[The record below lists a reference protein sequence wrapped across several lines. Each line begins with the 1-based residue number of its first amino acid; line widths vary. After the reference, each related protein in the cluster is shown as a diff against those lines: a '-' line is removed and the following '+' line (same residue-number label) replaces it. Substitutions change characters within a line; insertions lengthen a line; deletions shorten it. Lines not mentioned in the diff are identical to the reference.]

1 MDKPQW
7 EGMPSTVVHMAF
19 AGLIGAA
26 LLGTAFDRRSV
37 LVLFG
42 AMIFAD
48 LDSFVGLVSVVG
60 HRTAFHTLLIPLGAA
75 AVLAVDLFWRES
87 SVVRS
92 RWGKY
97 GVRVVWVTIVAYVA
111 AAIGLDLFSAG
122 GANPLWPL
130 HDQFYVIDGKIE
142 LSSQRGI
149 VQNFVDLGSEQ
160 TDGSGTRA
168 RGSSQEVNVSTG
180 VDPAPD
186 GAEPESVDRVF
197 PVVRS
202 GWQLLLLAAGT
213 GVTAVRFFVDQ
224 TVAEE

>member
-1 MDKPQW
+1 
-7 EGMPSTVVHMAF
+7 MPSTVVHMAF

-60 HRTAFHTLLIPLGAA
+60 HRTAFHTLLLPLGAG
-75 AVLAVDLFWRES
+75 VLLALDLVRRDTSF
-87 SVVRS
+87 VRS
-92 RWGKY
+92 RWGNR
-97 GVRVVWVTIVAYVA
+97 GIRIAWVTIVAYAA

-130 HDQFYVIDGKIE
+130 HDQFYVVDGKVE

-149 VQNFVDLGSEQ
+149 VQTFVDLGQEA
-160 TDGSGTRA
+160 DGPGTRA

-180 VDPAPD
+180 VDPTPG
-186 GAEPESVDRVF
+186 GAEPANVDRVF

-202 GWQLLLLAAGT
+202 GWQLLVLVVGT
-213 GVTAVRFFVDQ
+213 GVTAARFAVDQ
-224 TVAEE
+224 TVDEA

>member
-1 MDKPQW
+1 
-7 EGMPSTVVHMAF
+7 MPSTIVHMAL

-42 AMIFAD
+42 AVIFAD

-60 HRTAFHTLLIPLGAA
+60 HRAAFHTLFLPLGV
-75 AVLAVDLFWRES
+75 AVVLVVDHYWLQRIRL
-87 SVVRS
+87 VD
-92 RWGKY
+92 RWGQR
-97 GVRVVWVTIVAYVA
+97 GVRIAWVTGVAYVG

-130 HDQFYVIDGKIE
+130 HDQFYVINGKVE

-149 VQNFVDLGSEQ
+149 VQTFVDLGSEGAEE
-160 TDGSGTRA
+160 TNGPRPRA
-168 RGSSQEVNVSTG
+168 RGSTQEVHVSTG
-180 VDPAPD
+180 IDPNR
-186 GAEPESVDRVF
+186 GAEPENVDRVF

-202 GWQLLLLAAGT
+202 GWQLLLLVVGT
-213 GVTAVRFFVDQ
+213 GVTAARFYVDQ
-224 TVAEE
+224 KVDG